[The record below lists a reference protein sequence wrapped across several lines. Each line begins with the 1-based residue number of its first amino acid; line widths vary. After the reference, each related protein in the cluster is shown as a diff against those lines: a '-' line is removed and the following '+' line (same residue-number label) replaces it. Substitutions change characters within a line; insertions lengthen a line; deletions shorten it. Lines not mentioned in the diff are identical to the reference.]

1 MFTESV
7 LLESRSARSGMTHR
21 VEVLDRVPALAISTG
36 GAQATTRDV
45 ADYFEVPL
53 KTVEKLVERHRDEL
67 LSNGMSV
74 LRSVELR
81 EYQTDKVSVPSEQ
94 AQGRPQHRSGLTL
107 FSRRAVLNV
116 AMLLRDSVI
125 AQRIRTYLL
134 DAEESARARPGVEDM
149 RQTTR
154 ELRQTV
160 RTLAAGYGSLDRRV
174 DSLETTG
181 AELGAVL
188 RELAPVIGRV
198 SARAEHMDHRSADTE
213 QRAEHAEQVVCA
225 LSRRLADMGE
235 EMRGVRRE
243 LRAVVRAVGAQSTP
257 PAPHTES

>member
-21 VEVLDRVPALAISTG
+21 VDVLDEVQALAISTG
-36 GAQATTRDV
+36 AQATTQDV
-45 ADYFEVPL
+45 ADYFEVPPEA
-53 KTVEKLVERHRDEL
+53 VEELVGRHRDEL
-67 LSNGMSV
+67 VSNGMSV

-94 AQGRPQHRSGLTL
+94 AQGRPQRRSGLTV
-107 FSRRAVLNV
+107 FSRSAVLNV

-125 AQRIRTYLL
+125 AQRVRTHLL
-134 DAEESARARPGVEDM
+134 YAEESARVHPGVEEV

-174 DSLETTG
+174 GHLATTG
-181 AELGAVL
+181 VELGALL
-188 RELAPVIGRV
+188 RELVPDIGRV
-198 SARAEHMDHRSADTE
+198 SARAERMDHRSADTE
-213 QRAEHAEQVVCA
+213 QRTERTEQMVCA
-225 LSRRLADMGE
+225 MRQRLAGMGE

-243 LRAVVRAVGAQSTP
+243 LQAVVRAVGAESTL
-257 PAPHTES
+257 PAPRTES